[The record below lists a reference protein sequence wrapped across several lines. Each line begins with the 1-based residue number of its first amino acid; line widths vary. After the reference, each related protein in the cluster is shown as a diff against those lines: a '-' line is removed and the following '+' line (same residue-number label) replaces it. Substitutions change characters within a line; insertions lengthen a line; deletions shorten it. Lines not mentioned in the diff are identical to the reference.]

1 MAITVKNLIPS
12 QIAAGIALRF
22 LNTVRRDAVS
32 LPPFGIY
39 VRPERMND
47 EALLRHEQV
56 HWVQWQ
62 RMGTLRFYVT
72 YLWQLWLHGYD
83 NHPMEHEARA
93 AE

>member
-1 MAITVKNLIPS
+1 MTTARNLS
-12 QIAAGIALRF
+12 RRATGLVLRF
-22 LNTVRRDAVS
+22 LNTVRRDAVT

-56 HWVQWQ
+56 HWAQWQ
-62 RMGTLRFYVT
+62 RMGTIRFYAT

-83 NHPMEHEARA
+83 DHPMEHEARK
-93 AE
+93 AEVA